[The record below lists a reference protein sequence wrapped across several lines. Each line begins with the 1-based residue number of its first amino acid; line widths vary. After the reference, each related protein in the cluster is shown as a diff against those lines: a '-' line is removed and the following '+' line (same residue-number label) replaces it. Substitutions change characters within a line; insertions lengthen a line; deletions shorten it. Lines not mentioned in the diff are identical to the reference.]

1 MMTKKTKRNIVRACA
16 YVVLGSIVFIASV
29 FFGMYMYFSGTFL
42 PGMHVARYTLYA
54 ITFAMILI
62 YSFFYK
68 KSNFYYKYLYCEE
81 WNFFE
86 RK

>member
-1 MMTKKTKRNIVRACA
+1 MITKKTKKNIVRACA

-42 PGMHVARYTLYA
+42 PGMHVDRYTLYA

-62 YSFFYK
+62 SGWFVFEGRR
-68 KSNFYYKYLYCEE
+68 YLISKI
-81 WNFFE
+81 N
-86 RK
+86 RRR

>member
-1 MMTKKTKRNIVRACA
+1 MMTKKTKKNIVRACA

-62 YSFFYK
+62 SGWFVFEGRR
-68 KSNFYYKYLYCEE
+68 YLISKL
-81 WNFFE
+81 N
-86 RK
+86 RRR

>member
-1 MMTKKTKRNIVRACA
+1 MITKKTKRNIVRACA

-62 YSFFYK
+62 SGWFIFEGRR
-68 KSNFYYKYLYCEE
+68 YLISKI
-81 WNFFE
+81 N
-86 RK
+86 RRR

>member
-1 MMTKKTKRNIVRACA
+1 MIMMTKKTKKNIVRACA

-62 YSFFYK
+62 SGWFVFEGRR
-68 KSNFYYKYLYCEE
+68 YLISKI
-81 WNFFE
+81 N
-86 RK
+86 RRR

>member
-1 MMTKKTKRNIVRACA
+1 MMTNKTKRNIVRACA

-62 YSFFYK
+62 SGWFVFEGRR
-68 KSNFYYKYLYCEE
+68 YLISKI
-81 WNFFE
+81 N
-86 RK
+86 RRR

>member
-1 MMTKKTKRNIVRACA
+1 MITKKTKRNIVRACA

-62 YSFFYK
+62 SGWFVFEGRRYLISK
-68 KSNFYYKYLYCEE
+68 KIN
-81 WNFFE
+81 
-86 RK
+86 RRR

>member
-54 ITFAMILI
+54 ITVAMLPISGWFIWEGRRYLIL
-62 YSFFYK
+62 K
-68 KSNFYYKYLYCEE
+68 LK
-81 WNFFE
+81 
-86 RK
+86 RRR

>member
-1 MMTKKTKRNIVRACA
+1 MMTKKTKRNIERACT

-62 YSFFYK
+62 SGWFVFEGRR
-68 KSNFYYKYLYCEE
+68 YLISKI
-81 WNFFE
+81 N
-86 RK
+86 RRR

>member
-1 MMTKKTKRNIVRACA
+1 MITNKTKRNIVRACA

-62 YSFFYK
+62 SGWFVFEGRR
-68 KSNFYYKYLYCEE
+68 YLISKI
-81 WNFFE
+81 N
-86 RK
+86 RRR

>member
-1 MMTKKTKRNIVRACA
+1 MMTKTTKRNIVRACA

-62 YSFFYK
+62 SGWFVFEGRR
-68 KSNFYYKYLYCEE
+68 YLISKI
-81 WNFFE
+81 N
-86 RK
+86 RRR

>member
-62 YSFFYK
+62 SGCFVFEGRR
-68 KSNFYYKYLYCEE
+68 YLISKI
-81 WNFFE
+81 N
-86 RK
+86 RRR

>member
-62 YSFFYK
+62 SGWFVFEGRR
-68 KSNFYYKYLYCEE
+68 YLISK
-81 WNFFE
+81 NN
-86 RK
+86 RRR

>member
-62 YSFFYK
+62 SGWFV
-68 KSNFYYKYLYCEE
+68 
-81 WNFFE
+81 FE
-86 RK
+86 GRRY